1 MTLISSL
8 KSFFSAKGDE
18 AQASYVAAVSQEAE
32 AEAKIMTG
40 TEVGASKD
48 KLIKIADELELLSRS
63 TEDDFLLIG
72 NKLNDLSDGCSQNSE
87 HANSIIQMVEGGEGF
102 KIGAMQEL
110 FNRAFENT
118 GSCSTAI
125 TTGID
130 DMRFLSERLNEIN
143 GLSEF
148 LERLS
153 KSINIIGI
161 LSRIETSRLEGTDFS
176 SMTAVVDDL
185 ALQIAKS
192 TAEITMSGNDVKN
205 SISLIVENMTT
216 CIATFS
222 EDIEFATARM
232 RTILDEMDLMKNKA
246 SLACG
251 RIEGRSSQMMPEIG
265 EVIAALQYH
274 DIFRQQ
280 MEHVC
285 NALREIAARS
295 SEASS
300 SPDSSVRKSARKWL
314 WDVIQ
319 IQVSQLDNVISQA
332 GSAAAGITKH
342 LTRISDLAEAQ
353 AEDSS
358 TILNEEESGSLVIDK
373 IRHEV
378 DELASVTGRCKKM
391 TQEMLDAVTDAS
403 DRIALMTGHITNIKT
418 ISENISLLAINAI
431 IKVARTGEAG
441 RALEVL
447 ADRIQMLAREA
458 SDEIGQGAGII
469 QSILEKASEFKA
481 NLSGVLNNQLAA
493 AQTITDESLRAG
505 KELMN
510 ADKALVSSMSEIS
523 SVTGTLKDD
532 VKSLVD
538 GIQFNE
544 KMRSD
549 IGGYMANLTAIAEGL
564 NREAGGAIQE
574 ESAELPPELKELERL
589 YTMESEREV
598 HNAVMSTG
606 RAKQNDNNNGGSS
619 PAEEDDDNITLF

>member
-72 NKLNDLSDGCSQNSE
+72 NKLNDLSDGCSKNSD
-87 HANSIIQMVEGGEGF
+87 HANAIIQMVEGGEGF

-130 DMRFLSERLNEIN
+130 DMRFLSERLGEIN

-295 SEASS
+295 AEASN
-300 SPDSSVRKSARKWL
+300 SPDSAIRKSARKWL

-332 GSAAAGITKH
+332 GSAAAGITTH

-373 IRHEV
+373 IRHEL